1 VRACLK
7 IAGTPVAADPAKRER
22 GCLDKI
28 LRVFASPALRD
39 RRLHSHTFSLAVF
52 APPRLLARMRTLPH
66 SRSCFVCGD
75 SNPIGLKLRLETDG
89 RIVQTQFVPGSEL
102 VGFKQTMHGGI
113 VGTLLDEVM
122 AWACAVQAKRFAYC
136 AELTVRF
143 LQPVRPGEE
152 LIVSG
157 ELVHNRRGRIF
168 EAKSEL
174 RDPTGNILATATGKY
189 LPVKQAHTTEL
200 ATDLVCPPSWEFGSE
215 GILRS
220 RDETI

>member
-1 VRACLK
+1 MG
-7 IAGTPVAADPAKRER
+7 AG
-22 GCLDKI
+22 
-28 LRVFASPALRD
+28 SNQ
-39 RRLHSHTFSLAVF
+39 TFSLAVF
-52 APPRLLARMRTLPH
+52 APPRLLALMRTLPH

-89 RIVQTQFVPGSEL
+89 RIVQTRFVPGAEL

-122 AWACAVQAKRFAYC
+122 AWACAVQSKRFAYC

-152 LIVSG
+152 LIVEG
-157 ELVHNRRGRIF
+157 EIVNNRRGRTF

-174 RDPTGNILATATGKY
+174 RDGSGNILATATGKY
-189 LPVKQAHTTEL
+189 LPVKLGHTTDM
-200 ATDLVCPPSWEFGSE
+200 ATDLVCPPDWEFGSE

-220 RDETI
+220 REETI

>member
-1 VRACLK
+1 
-7 IAGTPVAADPAKRER
+7 
-22 GCLDKI
+22 
-28 LRVFASPALRD
+28 
-39 RRLHSHTFSLAVF
+39 
-52 APPRLLARMRTLPH
+52 MRTLPH

-89 RIVQTQFVPGSEL
+89 RIVQTHFVPGSEL

-122 AWACAVQAKRFAYC
+122 AWACAVQTKKFAYC

-143 LQPVRPGEE
+143 LHPVRPDEE
-152 LIVSG
+152 LVVTG
-157 ELVHNRRGRIF
+157 EVVNNRRGRIF

-174 RDPTGNILATATGKY
+174 RDRSGKVLATATGKY
-189 LPVKQAHTTEL
+189 LPVRLADTTDM
-200 ATDLVCPPSWEFGSE
+200 ATDLVVDPNWEFGSD

-220 RDETI
+220 REEIT